1 MIYIELKQEFSDVAL
16 LEHAARLTLDTSVPV
31 SDGFDFA
38 LASAD
43 MTIVLTDDEQLH
55 ELNREYL
62 GVDAPTD
69 VLSFPAAE
77 SDPETG
83 TTYLGDILIS
93 IPRATQQAQAAGH
106 SVEDEVQL
114 LVVHGTLHLLGHD
127 HATAMEKPACGKPRL
142 RCCQVSDSRTS
153 KSRTLNEILFFI
165 ASHFVRSCVSR
176 LALCFTYA
184 GKRMDSQHNRRGCIY
199 SGALA
204 STSGT

>member
-1 MIYIELKQEFSDVAL
+1 MIYIERKQDFSDVAL
-16 LEHAARLTLDTSVPV
+16 LERAARLTLDTSIPV
-31 SDGFDFA
+31 SEGFDFA

-62 GVDAPTD
+62 GVDSPTD

-127 HATAMEKPACGKPRL
+127 HATAAEKARMWQARAEVLSGL
-142 RCCQVSDSRTS
+142 G
-153 KSRTLNEILFFI
+153 L
-165 ASHFVRSCVSR
+165 SHVKIQD
-176 LALCFTYA
+176 T
-184 GKRMDSQHNRRGCIY
+184 
-199 SGALA
+199 
-204 STSGT
+204 